1 MKKFI
6 ILIMGLISLGS
17 CKPGKS
23 NYKVQQGKVLFK
35 YINLTD
41 PKASTW
47 QDSPKEY
54 LIYISTNHSEVESIS
69 LPKEKFYLIHNG
81 DSIFKDSLFRDKELI
96 TSL

>member
-6 ILIMGLISLGS
+6 ILIMGLIFLSS
-17 CKPGKS
+17 CKSGKS
-23 NYKVQQGKVLFK
+23 NYKVEQGKVLFK

-54 LIYISTNHSEVESIS
+54 LIYISTNHREVKSIS

-81 DSIFKDSLFRDKELI
+81 DSISKDSLFRDKELI

>member
-6 ILIMGLISLGS
+6 ILIMGLIFLSS
-17 CKPGKS
+17 CKLGKS
-23 NYKVQQGKVLFK
+23 NYKVEQGKVLFK

-54 LIYISTNHSEVESIS
+54 LIYISTNHSKVEAIS

-81 DSIFKDSLFRDKELI
+81 DLISKDSLFRDKELI

>member
-6 ILIMGLISLGS
+6 ILIMGLISLSS
-17 CKPGKS
+17 CKSDKPIYEVES
-23 NYKVQQGKVLFK
+23 GKVLFK
-35 YINLTD
+35 YIKLTY

-54 LIYISTNHSEVESIS
+54 LIYIFTNHNEVESIS
-69 LPKEKFYLIHNG
+69 LSKEKFYLIHNG
-81 DSIFKDSLFRDKELI
+81 DSISKDSLFRDKELI